1 MSNLGTYTL
10 REIWVNINAAL
21 RAYLVQKYYSILRRQ
36 RLPPSNRFKK
46 LLVEVVGQITPAEP
60 YKSTALTIFEITLP
74 LLGVI
79 TLLSVLPN
87 TYVTLATRRYY
98 LHLENVLHVQKYTD
112 FIYIYMLFYKIRF
125 KRTLNFLNFAIEFR
139 FENFKIWK
147 FYSATMINFVHSI
160 TRQFLSLMELLIFDK
175 YETILLLLIVWL

>member
-1 MSNLGTYTL
+1 MPSNWRLKLVSNHFTRKKIGGEGGENNLFSQFVHRKGKKKKKKMSNLGTYTL

-112 FIYIYMLFYKIRF
+112 LRNEYIYIYAVL
-125 KRTLNFLNFAIEFR
+125 
-139 FENFKIWK
+139 
-147 FYSATMINFVHSI
+147 
-160 TRQFLSLMELLIFDK
+160 
-175 YETILLLLIVWL
+175 

>member
-1 MSNLGTYTL
+1 MSKQDRYAITSDSFQIILGKKKKRGKENNLFLQFVHSKGLKKKYQIANL
-10 REIWVNINAAL
+10 DEIRVHYVKSGLISAWLL

-79 TLLSVLPN
+79 IP
-87 TYVTLATRRYY
+87 
-98 LHLENVLHVQKYTD
+98 
-112 FIYIYMLFYKIRF
+112 LFYR
-125 KRTLNFLNFAIEFR
+125 
-139 FENFKIWK
+139 
-147 FYSATMINFVHSI
+147 
-160 TRQFLSLMELLIFDK
+160 
-175 YETILLLLIVWL
+175 ILT

>member
-46 LLVEVVGQITPAEP
+46 LPVEVVGQITPAEP

-112 FIYIYMLFYKIRF
+112 FIYIYMLFYKVRF

-139 FENFKIWK
+139 FENLKI
-147 FYSATMINFVHSI
+147 
-160 TRQFLSLMELLIFDK
+160 
-175 YETILLLLIVWL
+175 

>member
-1 MSNLGTYTL
+1 MSKQDRHAIKLATRFKSFYAKKNRGGREEKTIYFHNSSIEKVKKKKMSNLGTYTL

-112 FIYIYMLFYKIRF
+112 LRNEYIYAVL
-125 KRTLNFLNFAIEFR
+125 
-139 FENFKIWK
+139 
-147 FYSATMINFVHSI
+147 
-160 TRQFLSLMELLIFDK
+160 
-175 YETILLLLIVWL
+175 

>member
-1 MSNLGTYTL
+1 MPSNWRLKLVSNHFTRKKIGGEGGENNLFSQFVHRKGKKKKKKMSNLGTYTL

-21 RAYLVQKYYSILRRQ
+21 VYLVQKYYSILRRQ

-112 FIYIYMLFYKIRF
+112 LRNEYIYAVL
-125 KRTLNFLNFAIEFR
+125 
-139 FENFKIWK
+139 
-147 FYSATMINFVHSI
+147 
-160 TRQFLSLMELLIFDK
+160 
-175 YETILLLLIVWL
+175 